1 MTREIYLG
9 KAKALQDLGN
19 QRTQPTWLEQS
30 HSLPFNLLS
39 DDEFEILC
47 YLLLLRE
54 NPKDQIFYY
63 GKTGDAGRDI
73 VWVRSD
79 NSIELIQCKRFQK
92 NIGISEVKSEI
103 AKIFV
108 NCHRNII
115 PEKPHL
121 INFYVSSG
129 FTAPAL
135 NIIQYPDGWSKSS
148 ELAFEKHLKTKPDK
162 SLLDFAS
169 GWKPSF
175 SHEIGLD
182 ITERL
187 KKHTDLMD
195 EFFRVRKV
203 TDNTEIQKFN
213 RNIDTHLS
221 KQDSAIQ
228 HMTQLIE
235 KMATGNMP
243 VTFQSDDPFFPIKE
257 LIRKAEENAPGV
269 CFKFLEIDS
278 SGAVRFLV
286 FAKPGHGEKPL
297 CNLIFPDTELGA
309 QGSEKF
315 RSFIEQGYDIT
326 LRKGEFILEYLFPLP
341 PQFLYHHESERRVI
355 NLRHNSS
362 SHKMPVRLEVLGDNE
377 EIVERLEL
385 SYLQFTRAGTEEL
398 EVVIEGEHF
407 VGKAIGIISRKHNF
421 QSYFT
426 FHGGSDDL
434 KSVKASFAKA
444 TIALIL
450 NIFHNKKVR
459 VVLLEDPDVS
469 VDLGG
474 AGINNQPNIPED
486 FLKASYRFLE
496 NLIKINRKFG
506 IDLRHPGH
514 LKAEDIHQAEMIVAV
529 IEGLTIS
536 YGYGKYSYP
545 VKRHHLIQLIDFLK
559 QMESREISDFPT
571 LTYED
576 ELSPEI
582 LGYKTPKVECTTE
595 YNGVHFVKNIAEL
608 EQVYSSVSDEEPIE
622 IEFEYESAIRKFG
635 SW

>member
-1 MTREIYLG
+1 MTRERYFG
-9 KAKALQDLGN
+9 EAKAFQDLGN
-19 QRTQPTWLEQS
+19 QRTQPQPTWLEQS

-92 NIGISEVKSEI
+92 NIGINEVKSEI
-103 AKIFV
+103 AKIYV
-108 NCHRNII
+108 NCYRNII

-121 INFYVSSG
+121 INFYASLG
-129 FTAPAL
+129 FAAKAL
-135 NIIQYPDGWSKSS
+135 NIIQHPGEWMKSS
-148 ELAFEKHLKTKPDK
+148 ELALEKLLKTKPDQ
-162 SLLDFAS
+162 SLLDFS
-169 GWKPSF
+169 SKWKPNF
-175 SHEIGLD
+175 SHETGLS
-182 ITERL
+182 ITERI
-187 KKHTDLMD
+187 KKYSDLMD

-203 TDNTEIQKFN
+203 TDNTEIQKINQKMDLLTELFLKN
-213 RNIDTHLS
+213 MESGNI
-221 KQDSAIQ
+221 SA
-228 HMTQLIE
+228 
-235 KMATGNMP
+235 
-243 VTFQSDDPFFPIKE
+243 TFPSDDPISPLKE
-257 LIRKAEENAPGV
+257 FIRKAEENAPGV
-269 CFKFLEIDS
+269 CFEFLEIDS

-286 FAKPGHGEKPL
+286 FAKPGHREKPL
-297 CNLIFPDTELGA
+297 CNLIFPDTELGS

-341 PQFLYHHESERRVI
+341 PHFLRHHESERRVI
-355 NLRHNSS
+355 NLRHSSS
-362 SHKMPVRLEVLGDNE
+362 SHKIPVRLEVLDDNE
-377 EIVERLEL
+377 EIIEKLEL

-398 EVVIEGEHF
+398 EVVIEGKHF

-426 FHGGSDDL
+426 FDGSSDSF

-459 VVLLEDPDVS
+459 VVLLEDPDIS

-474 AGINNQPNIPED
+474 TGINNQPNIPED

-506 IDLRHPGH
+506 IDLRHPGS
-514 LKAEDIHQAEMIVAV
+514 LKAEDIHQAEIIVAV

-545 VKRHHLIQLIDFLK
+545 VKRQDLIQLIDFLK
-559 QMESREISDFPT
+559 QMEIRGISDFPT

-576 ELSPEI
+576 ELNPEI
-582 LGYKTPKVECTTE
+582 LGYQAPKVECTTE
-595 YNGVHFVKNIAEL
+595 YNGVNFVKNILEL
-608 EQVYSSVSDEEPIE
+608 EQLCSSLSDEEPIE